1 MSEVVDNVPAIPT
14 PEVVHKGVYTLWQ
27 NPDGGLRIQYRRD
40 DKEEDDFFQLPGAMV
55 RMAKAASE
63 GAMSPIDMIRE
74 VGKMMM
80 NGGLN
85 QQ

>member
-1 MSEVVDNVPAIPT
+1 MSEVVENVPAVPT

-40 DKEEDDFFQLPGAMV
+40 DKEQDDFFQLPGAMV

-63 GAMSPIDMIRE
+63 GNMNPIEMIKE
-74 VGKMMM
+74 VTKMMM
-80 NGGLN
+80 NGSI
-85 QQ
+85 QQQ